1 MAKATRKAPLGVGLS
16 RLLKETEND
25 RAKEIA
31 ILKKENDFL
40 KEQLKDCREQLA
52 YTQSVVTSSL
62 AILDKIGDTFPEK
75 PKKIKKTS
83 RQIKDAEAR
92 VGINKFLKLQ
102 KQKNHSD

>member
-31 ILKKENDFL
+31 ILKTENDFL

-52 YTQSVVTSSL
+52 YTQSIVTSSL
-62 AILDKIGDTFPEK
+62 AMQQKIIDAFPEK
-75 PKKIKKTS
+75 PKKMAKASNKLTIE
-83 RQIKDAEAR
+83 EAR
-92 VGINKFLKLQ
+92 EIVNKAFKIE
-102 KQKNHSD
+102 D

>member
-31 ILKKENDFL
+31 ILKTENDFL

-52 YTQSVVTSSL
+52 YTQSIVTSSL
-62 AILDKIGDTFPEK
+62 AMQQKIIDAFPEK
-75 PKKIKKTS
+75 PKKMAKASNKLTIEDAIINLKKS
-83 RQIKDAEAR
+83 
-92 VGINKFLKLQ
+92 LKIE
-102 KQKNHSD
+102 D